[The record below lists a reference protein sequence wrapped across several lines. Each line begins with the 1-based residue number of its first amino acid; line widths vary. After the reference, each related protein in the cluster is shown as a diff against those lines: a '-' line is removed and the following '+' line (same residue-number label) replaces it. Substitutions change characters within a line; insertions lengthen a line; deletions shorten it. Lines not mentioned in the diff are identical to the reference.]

1 MADLPVDRIRELAEG
16 GTKPYAIIEHL
27 HRETGLRVSRWDI
40 EKFLDADKQQADRA
54 AKARKDLPGLLEYIP
69 QLSPKFI
76 APNHLGPFIPALES
90 IGREPARIV
99 FHAPPRHAKTETV
112 MHSVVYLLK
121 KYPELVFGYSAYG
134 QDLSS
139 SKSKRMRDLA
149 RRAGVRLAKDAQ
161 TVKEWRTVEGG
172 GLLATST
179 GGPLTGH
186 GITGAMFIDDPVKN
200 RVQAESK
207 TLRDTIWDWLC
218 DVVMT
223 RIEPGASV
231 FITMTR
237 WHPDDLAGRVLREL
251 GKHRRH
257 IDGTLL
263 CVDPLTCKGCGPL
276 PDNGFIEIRIPAL
289 DENYLPAWPSRW
301 TREMLEQRRRE
312 VGEFTWYSL
321 YQGTPR
327 GRGTCV
333 FSNAYFY
340 DWAERP
346 KAGFTIGIGVDLS
359 YTEKTTADYAVAVV
373 VMRYEE
379 SFYILEVIREQTTAP
394 KFAALLRK
402 LRDKWGRAKLFSIFY
417 GPEKGSIDF
426 MRTHCRL
433 PIKGLQRKGDK
444 FVRAQATAA
453 KWNECKI
460 LIPQVV
466 RTEEDGSL
474 EDARDEFPWADK
486 FTEVITSFTGVKD
499 DCDDDVDALVA
510 AIEGLSSG
518 GAAQRKTA
526 RAIAA
531 KQGDQPIEVLPP
543 DPDHQRPQV
552 RTKRGRDIFGVDKDD
567 GIYGT
572 RDPYGRDDGA
582 F

>member
-1 MADLPVDRIRELAEG
+1 MADLPVDRIRELAQDG
-16 GTKPYAIIEHL
+16 AKPYAIIETL
-27 HRETGLRVSRWDI
+27 KRENGLKVSRWDI
-40 EKFLDADKQQADRA
+40 EGFLEADKQQADRA
-54 AKARKDLPGLLEYIP
+54 AKARTDLPGLLEYIP
-69 QLSPKFI
+69 QLSPKFV
-76 APNHLGPFIPALES
+76 APRHLGPLVPALEGIS
-90 IGREPARIV
+90 QKPARIV

-139 SKSKRMRDLA
+139 SKSKRMRELA
-149 RRAGVRLAKDAQ
+149 RRAGVRLAKDTQ

-179 GGPLTGH
+179 GGALTGH

-207 TLRDTIWDWLC
+207 TLRDTIWDWFG

-231 FITMTR
+231 FIVMTR
-237 WHPDDLAGRVLREL
+237 WHPDDLAGRVLRER
-251 GKHRRH
+251 GKHKRH

-263 CVDPLTCKGCGPL
+263 CIDPLNCKGCGPL
-276 PDNGFIEIRIPAL
+276 PDDGFIEIRIPAL
-289 DENYLPAWPSRW
+289 DDDFNPAWPERW
-301 TREMLEQRRRE
+301 TREMLETRRRE
-312 VGEFTWYSL
+312 VGEFTWFSL

-333 FSNAYFY
+333 FSNVYFY
-340 DWAERP
+340 DWSTLP
-346 KAGFTIGIGVDLS
+346 TAGFTIGIGVDLS
-359 YTEKTTADYAVAVV
+359 YTEKTTADYAVAAV
-373 VMRYEE
+373 VMRCQDI
-379 SFYILEVIREQTTAP
+379 FYVLEVVREQTTAP
-394 KFAALLRK
+394 KFAEILRK
-402 LRDKWGRAKLFSIFY
+402 LRKKWGGAKLFSIFY

-444 FVRAQATAA
+444 FVRAQPTAA
-453 KWNECKI
+453 KWNDVKI
-460 LIPQVV
+460 LLPQVV
-466 RTEEDGSL
+466 RTDEDGSL
-474 EDARDEFPWADK
+474 EDAVDLFPWVDK

-526 RAIAA
+526 HAIAA
-531 KQGDQPIEVLPP
+531 KQGDQPTEVIPP
-543 DPDHQRPQV
+543 DLDHQRPQAQP
-552 RTKRGRDIFGVDKDD
+552 KRGRDLFGVNKDD
-567 GIYGT
+567 GIYGG
-572 RDPYGRDDGA
+572 RDPYSRDDGA